1 MQNNMDTKIYV
12 PLNKK
17 IEERFGTL
25 KLTVGYTLGGYSY
38 FNSET
43 NPRGIY
49 LYLSPINR
57 NNNGTEHSIMMG
69 SGRSAGYKILLEK
82 FNSRYSGLSN
92 DQKTVL
98 KEYIN
103 NITESPKLRDYVNE
117 RFKSVKTSLVGISKT
132 IESQATKLKI
142 NEVVSL
148 IKHIPKTRNVKD
160 NDILN
165 LLQYLE
171 LEKELNNTK

>member
-1 MQNNMDTKIYV
+1 MDK
-12 PLNKK
+12 PKK
-17 IEERFGTL
+17 DQLIEE
-25 KLTVGYTLGGYSY
+25 YS
-38 FNSET
+38 EQHKDV
-43 NPRGIY
+43 RMI
-49 LYLSPINR
+49 
-57 NNNGTEHSIMMG
+57 
-69 SGRSAGYKILLEK
+69 AYKILLEN
-82 FNSRYSGLSN
+82 FNNRFSGMSN

-117 RFKSVKTSLVGISKT
+117 RFKAVKSTLVGISKT
-132 IESQATKLKI
+132 IEDKATKIKI

-148 IKHIPKTRNVKD
+148 IKRIPKTRNVKD